1 MKATRNVISTTTR
14 MVLVLFGIVP
24 AIGFLLFGNMSSLA
38 GWLEVDLI
46 LGTVFF
52 LSYLVIGSS
61 SKNETRLPMKKIY
74 A

>member
-1 MKATRNVISTTTR
+1 MKANHNVISTATR
-14 MVLVLFGIVP
+14 MTLVLFGIVP
-24 AIGFLLFGNMSSLA
+24 AVGFLLFGDLNSLA

-46 LGTVFF
+46 LGMVFF

>member
-1 MKATRNVISTTTR
+1 MKANHNVISTATR
-14 MVLVLFGIVP
+14 MTLVLFGIVP
-24 AIGFLLFGNMSSLA
+24 AIGFMLFGDLNSLA

-46 LGTVFF
+46 LGMVFF

>member
-1 MKATRNVISTTTR
+1 
-14 MVLVLFGIVP
+14 LFGD
-24 AIGFLLFGNMSSLA
+24 LNSLA

-46 LGTVFF
+46 LGMVFF

>member
-1 MKATRNVISTTTR
+1 MKANHNVISTAMR
-14 MVLVLFGIVP
+14 MTLVLFGIVP
-24 AIGFLLFGNMSSLA
+24 AVGFLLFGDLNSLA

-46 LGTVFF
+46 LGMVFF

-61 SKNETRLPMKKIY
+61 SKNGTRLPMKKIY

>member
-1 MKATRNVISTTTR
+1 MKANHNVISTAMR
-14 MVLVLFGIVP
+14 MTLVLFGIVP
-24 AIGFLLFGNMSSLA
+24 AVGFLLFGDLNSLA

-46 LGTVFF
+46 LGMVFF

>member
-1 MKATRNVISTTTR
+1 MKANHNVISTATR
-14 MVLVLFGIVP
+14 MTLVLFGIVP
-24 AIGFLLFGNMSSLA
+24 AIGFLLFGDLNSLA

-46 LGTVFF
+46 LGMVFF